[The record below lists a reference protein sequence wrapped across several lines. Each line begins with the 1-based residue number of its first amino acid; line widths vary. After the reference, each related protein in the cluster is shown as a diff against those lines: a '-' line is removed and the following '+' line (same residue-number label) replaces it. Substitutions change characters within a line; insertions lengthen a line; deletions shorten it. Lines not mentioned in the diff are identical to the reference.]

1 MDSIESNPTLNAL
14 PMDIKKWPTH
24 RQWEFYSNLIGR
36 MIDRYI
42 IVRDYIE
49 ASDHSGQTI
58 HFPLEQTSAYTENPH
73 SKRIEIEHSYCS
85 TQGSDPTRPSR
96 RIPQWL
102 RPPIPRVSQA
112 VQIAHSYACA
122 VLCDGLLLLE
132 LRDAIHQGDGPRIL
146 RCWKFMLLYFKRHN
160 HHKYALEAFRLLAA
174 LNGVVSPLVRE
185 QIIWSRTIN
194 TRGGPGNNIP
204 VDLYNEHLNR
214 TLKDYIKCL
223 GANVTEK
230 RIVDLSKSL
239 QSLHS
244 LCHNADRALEIAPES
259 LHHTVCSSEKDEKL
273 IIDELVVKSRVFE
286 YIPGRSHHSPI
297 NAQPC
302 IAKDIDSNKLLMWI
316 TNQKKKLKI
325 DFEFQKYLEL

>member
-36 MIDRYI
+36 MIDRYV

-112 VQIAHSYACA
+112 VQIAQPDGVYSYACA

-174 LNGVVSPLVRE
+174 LNGVVST
-185 QIIWSRTIN
+185 S
-194 TRGGPGNNIP
+194 
-204 VDLYNEHLNR
+204 
-214 TLKDYIKCL
+214 
-223 GANVTEK
+223 
-230 RIVDLSKSL
+230 
-239 QSLHS
+239 
-244 LCHNADRALEIAPES
+244 
-259 LHHTVCSSEKDEKL
+259 CS
-273 IIDELVVKSRVFE
+273 
-286 YIPGRSHHSPI
+286 
-297 NAQPC
+297 
-302 IAKDIDSNKLLMWI
+302 
-316 TNQKKKLKI
+316 
-325 DFEFQKYLEL
+325 